1 MIQQNIFVQI
11 PCCGEVKSMLNK
23 FFNYIS
29 LSIPRIKKIFLIL
42 GLYSNVPYL
51 VNNIVTA
58 ESVLAGCGTLQR
70 TKSDV
75 GMGPVYLVSL
85 LTKPK
90 RRLLNWNS
98 RIGWFL
104 VGYRSRAFYTALRLR
119 GYLPPLVQAFITQHS
134 LYPLTAA
141 IAKNHQ
147 LLQWHR
153 FILLDELACR
163 GVRVACS
170 CVLLSIQ

>member
-1 MIQQNIFVQI
+1 
-11 PCCGEVKSMLNK
+11 MLNK
-23 FFNYIS
+23 FFNYKS
-29 LSIPRIKKIFLIL
+29 LSIHRIKKIFLIL

-90 RRLLNWNS
+90 HT
-98 RIGWFL
+98 GF
-104 VGYRSRAFYTALRLR
+104 
-119 GYLPPLVQAFITQHS
+119 
-134 LYPLTAA
+134 
-141 IAKNHQ
+141 
-147 LLQWHR
+147 
-153 FILLDELACR
+153 
-163 GVRVACS
+163 
-170 CVLLSIQ
+170 